1 MTSFDCLLL
10 RIDNRKFGLRCTYC
24 LPIHKIIER
33 VVCPTTTQITFC
45 IYINFQ
51 YIIDYPQLESNPIL
65 QPSSAY
71 LVKLQD
77 RLSTIEQLSNNNV
90 VEIKNRLA
98 MRHVGNMVGKLV
110 AMKVDKSDILT
121 GQNQLYY

>member
-1 MTSFDCLLL
+1 MASFQVACLLL
-10 RIDNRKFGLRCTYC
+10 RIDNRRFGLRCTHC

-33 VVCPTTTQITFC
+33 VVCPTTTQITSC

-51 YIIDYPQLESNPIL
+51 YIIDYPQSNPII

-77 RLSTIEQLSNNNV
+77 RLSTFEQLSNNKV

-98 MRHVGNMVGKLV
+98 IRHIGNMVGKLV
-110 AMKVDKSDILT
+110 AMKVHKSDILT